1 MGMWPDVDRCPW
13 PDALAFPNHLTVFD
27 LVYVPSQTRLLQ
39 RAASAGARTIGG
51 LGMLVHQGAAA
62 FRLWTG
68 LEPPLETLVEACG
81 QVLGGER

>member
-1 MGMWPDVDRCPW
+1 MWPEVEQCPW
-13 PDALAFPNHLTVFD
+13 PDDLAFPSHLTVLD
-27 LVYVPSQTRLLQ
+27 LVYSPMQTKLLQ

-68 LEPPLETLVEACG
+68 LEPPVETMYEACR
-81 QVLGGER
+81 QVLGG